1 MNVMNN
7 WNDGFNQFDKRK
19 YWARHWCIA
28 TSVLSV
34 DGPYYELRVAHTR
47 DFLCICFLSVV
58 LSDQDQVLQRKE
70 MMRRREDRLFWFCE
84 ENGKHEIGTVNKSKI
99 WFSSLKLESFS
110 RHCCSQVSELVQ
122 CGESRDKVKCV
133 LSNGTDDN
141 VLGREW
147 EILTKI
153 QNNTGTVIQ

>member
-1 MNVMNN
+1 MLHDFRTFSRWSVLWTKWQRQKIFSVYVFLTINGPLSVECCQIKSPEKR
-7 WNDGFNQFDKRK
+7 NDGKTQWSRWTKVQK
-19 YWARHWCIA
+19 TILIQW
-28 TSVLSV
+28 
-34 DGPYYELRVAHTR
+34 
-47 DFLCICFLSVV
+47 
-58 LSDQDQVLQRKE
+58 
-70 MMRRREDRLFWFCE
+70 E
-84 ENGKHEIGTVNKSKI
+84 ENGKHKIGTVYKSQI
-99 WFSSLKLESFS
+99 WFSSPFESLS
-110 RHCCSQVSELVQ
+110 RQRCSQVSELVQ